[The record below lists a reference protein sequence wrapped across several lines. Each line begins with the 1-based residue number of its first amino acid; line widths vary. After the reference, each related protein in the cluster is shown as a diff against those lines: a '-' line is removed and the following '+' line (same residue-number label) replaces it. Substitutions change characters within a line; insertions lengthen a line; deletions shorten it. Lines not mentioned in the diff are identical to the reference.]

1 MDSGEAGTTP
11 IDVMPE
17 FLLLGMKLRQVANS
31 RASKEEMMKATS
43 LASRL
48 VIVIEGSYWP
58 NEQTTKQ
65 STCAHE

>member
-17 FLLLGMKLRQVANS
+17 FLLLGMKLRQVANF

-43 LASRL
+43 ITSRL
-48 VIVIEGSYWP
+48 VIVNDGSYWP
-58 NEQTTKQ
+58 NDHTSKQ